1 MPSDSEKIAP
11 ATAASSSTDDREKS
25 TEQAE
30 IAPDDVHRNA
40 LEVLNDSPESRARER
55 AYLWKLDTI
64 ILPVISALYFFE
76 YIDRGNIA
84 NAKLL
89 GISSGHDTSDNG
101 VGSGTTS
108 LSSVQWQTVVMIF
121 YVGLVLFQVPGCLG
135 YRIFPPSK
143 WIAFSV
149 CSWCVV
155 CVLQTVAFNEAG
167 LLVCRIMMGVFEG
180 LFGTGIVYYLS
191 LWYRRDEMG
200 MRVFWFLGPT
210 AVAGA
215 FGGLIAYGV
224 GHINSH
230 VQNWRLLFVIEGI
243 PGFLLGL
250 FCLWCLPDRPLKNS
264 RFNEQQN
271 EVAVARYH
279 RDAYDRA
286 GKIQWKHALWTL
298 TDWKV
303 YMQASIY
310 VPTAALL
317 SSISGFL
324 PTLIQNLGYHSSSS
338 ANLMTVPP
346 YACAFGLML
355 LTSYSSD
362 RFRDRGLHMVALST
376 LAGVAYI
383 CLATLGEDQLH
394 AKYAMVCIA
403 VACVY
408 STYPPTHAWTA
419 NNFGNET
426 KRAIGMGIYTSIG
439 NLGSI
444 AGSFFFPS
452 TDGPQF
458 RKGHWVCFA
467 MCVATAVLSLTN
479 HCILE
484 RINRYRDEKYGKPDP
499 NVVIDVSE
507 EADRN
512 VMFRFI
518 T

>member
-1 MPSDSEKIAP
+1 MSPTMEKTSP
-11 ATAASSSTDDREKS
+11 TTDTSSSSNNDDHAGDNNNAKLAPENIQQ
-25 TEQAE
+25 QAL
-30 IAPDDVHRNA
+30 A
-40 LEVLNDSPESRARER
+40 VLNDSPESRARER
-55 AYLWKLDTI
+55 AYMRKLDCI
-64 ILPVISALYFFE
+64 ILPTISALYFFE

-89 GISSGHDTSDNG
+89 GISEGHDTAKNG
-101 VGSGTTS
+101 VGPGTES
-108 LSSVQWQTVVMIF
+108 LNSTQWQTVVMIF

-135 YRIFPPSK
+135 YRVFPPSK
-143 WIAFSV
+143 TA
-149 CSWCVV
+149 
-155 CVLQTVAFNEAG
+155 TFNLAG
-167 LLVCRIMMGVFEG
+167 LLVCRIMLGVFEG

-191 LWYRRDEMG
+191 LWYRRDELG

-215 FGGLIAYGV
+215 FGGLISYGV

-230 VQNWRLLFVIEGI
+230 VQNWQLLFIIEGI
-243 PGFLLGL
+243 PGFLLGA
-250 FCLWCLPDRPLKNS
+250 FCLYWLPDRPLKNS
-264 RFNEQQN
+264 RFTEEQS
-271 EVAVARYH
+271 EVAIARYR

-286 GKIQWKHALWTL
+286 GKIQKKHVIWTL
-298 TDWKV
+298 TDWKLTNI
-303 YMQASIY
+303 AAIY
-310 VPTAALL
+310 IPTAALL

-324 PTLIQNLGYHSSSS
+324 PTLVQNLGYKTSAS

-346 YACAFGLML
+346 YACAFALMYI
-355 LTSYSSD
+355 TSYTSD
-362 RFRDRGLHMVALST
+362 RFRDRGWHIVTLSVVA
-376 LAGVAYI
+376 AVAYV
-383 CLATLGEDQLH
+383 CLATLGEDKLH
-394 AKYAMVCIA
+394 AKYGMMCVA

-452 TDGPQF
+452 TQGPQF
-458 RKGHWVCFA
+458 RQGHWVCFA
-467 MCVATAVLSLTN
+467 MSVATAFISLVN
-479 HCILE
+479 HLLLA
-484 RINRYRDEKYGKPDP
+484 RANRKRDEKYGKPDKDI
-499 NVVIDVSE
+499 VIDVSE